1 VIGLGHYIAL
11 SLILF
16 IIGLFGFIFRR
27 NLIVMLV
34 CIEVMLNGLI
44 IMFAAISHYTKDISG
59 YIVVFFII
67 AMAAAEAAIGLSLVV
82 LIYKKLRRRVYSE
95 EITFFKG

>member
-1 VIGLGHYIAL
+1 MLTQGHYLAL
-11 SLILF
+11 SSILF
-16 IIGLFGFIFRR
+16 LIGLFGLLFRR
-27 NLIVMLV
+27 NLIVILV
-34 CIEVMLNGLI
+34 SIEIMLNAI
-44 IMFAAISHYTKDISG
+44 IILFASISYYTKDTSG

-82 LIYKKLRRRVYSE
+82 LIYRKLRRIYSD